1 VHSKLLLVDDV
12 FFTLGSAN
20 INVRSMESDSELNI
34 CCPSP
39 VLTQYW
45 RKHLWKMHTRQVP
58 GDDIE
63 EEFKRWMEAIEAN
76 SKNMAAGA
84 PLESS
89 LIDFHDNGEESYLL
103 ID

>member
-58 GDDIE
+58 GDDIKF
-63 EEFKRWMEAIEAN
+63 EFKRWQEAINRNAQHV
-76 SKNMAAGA
+76 AAGR

-89 LIDFHDNGEESYLL
+89 LIDFRDNGEKSYFSA
-103 ID
+103 D